1 MFEGS
6 RVLGTPYIGFND
18 AGTEGEFGLLTTE
31 LSDSRVYIQAL
42 QPPESIEVHADSDSS
57 VLVDSYPNVPV
68 LNDAI
73 DHRECSNSQ
82 CLLALDGLTIPINSF
97 IGHIDESTQRSIKL
111 GMSPECRSVDAANL
125 EQDPRPHFA
134 CRNPLKMPQNETRLL
149 AIFCGV
155 NLGAD
160 DLRQVGPI
168 AVVDRIRRGVAGLRN
183 RLDFE

>member
-97 IGHIDESTQRSIKL
+97 IGHIMKV
-111 GMSPECRSVDAANL
+111 PN
-125 EQDPRPHFA
+125 
-134 CRNPLKMPQNETRLL
+134 
-149 AIFCGV
+149 GV
-155 NLGAD
+155 
-160 DLRQVGPI
+160 
-168 AVVDRIRRGVAGLRN
+168 
-183 RLDFE
+183 